1 MQIPELCVDE
11 NDENSSRKKGR
22 TIALEPI
29 TDTKLCQTMT
39 FVRTEGVV
47 CKNWKNLSWIKNFL
61 RRRVPALEPLAQC
74 IIHRRCFGVLSKHTL
89 PKSLNFPFLRASR
102 YTLCLSDYFFVR
114 TRIEFINYAKYKFLC
129 TRSRTKN
136 LSQQLFSRSHN
147 LPSPASEESRG
158 NYFCACYNTVIIT

>member
-1 MQIPELCVDE
+1 MKILPE
-11 NDENSSRKKGR
+11 KKGEQSPWSQSLILSSTKR
-22 TIALEPI
+22 WRSLERRESCAKI
-29 TDTKLCQTMT
+29 
-39 FVRTEGVV
+39 E
-47 CKNWKNLSWIKNFL
+47 KNLSWIKNFL
-61 RRRVPALEPLAQC
+61 RRRVRALEVLAQR
-74 IIHRRCFGVLSKHTL
+74 IIHRRFFGVLSKHTL